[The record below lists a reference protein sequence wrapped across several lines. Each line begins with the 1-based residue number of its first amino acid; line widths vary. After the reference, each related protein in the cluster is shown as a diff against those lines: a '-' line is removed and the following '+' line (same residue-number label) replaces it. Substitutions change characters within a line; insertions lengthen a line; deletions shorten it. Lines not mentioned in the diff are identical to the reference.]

1 LISLEEGTT
10 GTYKPGLQ
18 ARFLVE
24 HMAQSEKT
32 LLRSITKQTEQLPS
46 MEKKVDKF
54 SDDLGI
60 V

>member
-1 LISLEEGTT
+1 LEEGTT